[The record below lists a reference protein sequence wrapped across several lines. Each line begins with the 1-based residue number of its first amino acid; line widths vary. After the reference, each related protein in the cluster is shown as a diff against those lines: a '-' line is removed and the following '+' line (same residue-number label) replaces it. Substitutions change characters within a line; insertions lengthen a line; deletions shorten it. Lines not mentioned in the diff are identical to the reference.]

1 MSPVVSYI
9 LVAVAAYLIG
19 SVSVG
24 IVVSKLFNGPDLH
37 KVGSGSPGASNVL
50 RTMGTKCGL
59 ITLFG
64 DFAKAILACGIA
76 WWTIGTIE
84 SAMLA
89 GLACILG
96 HNWPIFFKMEGGKGV
111 ATSCGVALMTFP
123 VAGAASILTCIA
135 VIAIWRYI
143 SLGSMVFVTL
153 FAVIVTIFFAHG
165 SWLIIAWAWVL
176 ALLCIFRH
184 HSNISR
190 LIHGKERKIGQKET
204 K

>member
-1 MSPVVSYI
+1 MSPAIAYI
-9 LVAVAAYLIG
+9 LVAVVAYLLG
-19 SVSVG
+19 SISVG
-24 IVVSKLFNGPDLH
+24 IVVSKLFHGPDLH
-37 KVGSGSPGASNVL
+37 KVGSGSTGASNVL
-50 RTMGTKCGL
+50 RTMGTKWGL

-64 DFAKAILACGIA
+64 DFAKAVLACGIA

-84 SAMLA
+84 AAMLA

-111 ATSCGVALMTFP
+111 AASCGVALMTFP
-123 VAGAASILTCIA
+123 IAGVVSILTCIA

-153 FAVIVTIFFAHG
+153 FALIVTIFYANG
-165 SWLIIAWAWVL
+165 SWLIIAWAWVT
-176 ALLCIFRH
+176 ALRCIFRH
-184 HSNISR
+184 HANVDR
-190 LIHGKERKIGQKET
+190 LIHGKERKIGQKEH

>member
-1 MSPVVSYI
+1 
-9 LVAVAAYLIG
+9 
-19 SVSVG
+19 
-24 IVVSKLFNGPDLH
+24 
-37 KVGSGSPGASNVL
+37 
-50 RTMGTKCGL
+50 MGTKWGL

-64 DFAKAILACGIA
+64 DFAKAVLACGIA

-84 SAMLA
+84 AAMLA

-111 ATSCGVALMTFP
+111 AASCGVALMTFP
-123 VAGAASILTCIA
+123 IAGVVSILTCIA

-153 FAVIVTIFFAHG
+153 FALIVTIFYANG
-165 SWLIIAWAWVL
+165 SWLIIAWAWVT
-176 ALLCIFRH
+176 ALMCIFRH
-184 HSNISR
+184 HANVDR
-190 LIHGKERKIGQKET
+190 LIHGKERKIGQKEH